1 MTQLDRS
8 DFLLNIIFN
17 IEGNTRMIKKLLQ
30 FSLGNKFAIFLM
42 VVLVILEFIRVQ
54 N

>member
-1 MTQLDRS
+1 
-8 DFLLNIIFN
+8 
-17 IEGNTRMIKKLLQ
+17 MIKKLLQ

-42 VVLVILEFIRVQ
+42 VVLIILGGVYSAP